1 MAQTRGR
8 GAGDEAGAAHVPGL
22 GAEVVQLFRPL
33 ASAGVWIVDGTV
45 GLGGH
50 AELVLEALAGAG
62 VLGIDQ
68 DPEAI
73 ELAAARRS
81 RFGPRARL
89 VRGRVSELARIV
101 RAQAIGPVQGLLL
114 DLGVS
119 SLQLDRA
126 ARGFSFQADRP
137 LDMRMDPSPDRTA
150 ADILNNWD
158 ESDLPDLLYY

>member
-8 GAGDEAGAAHVPGL
+8 GAGDEAGAAHVPGV
-22 GAEVVQLFRPL
+22 GAGVVQVFRPL
-33 ASAGVWIVDGTV
+33 GSAGGGIVDGTV

-50 AELVLEALAGAG
+50 AELVLEALAGAS

-73 ELAAARRS
+73 ELAAARLS

-126 ARGFSFQADRP
+126 ARGFSFQADGP
-137 LDMRMDPSPDRTA
+137 LDMRMDPSRDRTP
-150 ADILNNWD
+150 ADIVNTWD
-158 ESDLPDLLYY
+158 EIDLADLF